1 MLRKLLIPLFVSQFR
16 KPQGFLGRIVGHYM
30 ARRHQERN
38 QWTIKL
44 LNIQPS
50 DRILEIGFRPG
61 WTIEQ
66 IAKIETVEFMA
77 GIDHSEVM
85 VKQASQRNAEAI
97 KQGKVKLLLGS
108 VDSLPYQEDFFD
120 KIFAVNV
127 HMMWEEPIKTLKK
140 LQQVLK
146 PGGLI
151 AITLQPVWANN
162 EAEVQASQDKI
173 VDLLT
178 EAGFK
183 QLQQYSLS
191 LKPVNCISVLDIK
204 EPA

>member
-1 MLRKLLIPLFVSQFR
+1 
-16 KPQGFLGRIVGHYM
+16 
-30 ARRHQERN
+30 
-38 QWTIKL
+38 
-44 LNIQPS
+44 
-50 DRILEIGFRPG
+50 
-61 WTIEQ
+61 
-66 IAKIETVEFMA
+66 
-77 GIDHSEVM
+77 M

-151 AITLQPVWANN
+151 AITLQPVWVNN

-191 LKPVNCISVLDIK
+191 LKPVNCISVLGIK